1 MGKIPSYLAP
11 DINDSSSAF
20 RFTIT
25 PWQELLTGEE
35 LRTEEMN
42 GEMNFEEWEEKK
54 KQKEAKDIDNIKA
67 FLTAPASDVPDWMEK
82 QLRWQY
88 SFNGAVQTPAKL
100 TATAA
105 VALKEQQE
113 SGAEGIEPFSSET
126 LAPAM
131 ESISSD
137 EESSLLPGYEDPP
150 TFLAETPAF
159 TGTSYGTLMHK
170 AMELIDL
177 TKPYDGISD
186 LRKEVERIYEEKGL
200 RKKKRTPCSRIQST
214 ARRSVISGSSRKAP

>member
-1 MGKIPSYLAP
+1 
-11 DINDSSSAF
+11 
-20 RFTIT
+20 
-25 PWQELLTGEE
+25 
-35 LRTEEMN
+35 
-42 GEMNFEEWEEKK
+42 
-54 KQKEAKDIDNIKA
+54 
-67 FLTAPASDVPDWMEK
+67 MEK

-88 SFNGAVQTPAKL
+88 SFNGSVQTPAKL

-131 ESISSD
+131 ESIPSG

-150 TFLAETPAF
+150 AFLAETPAF
-159 TGTSYGTLMHK
+159 TGTFYGTLMHK

-177 TKPYDGISD
+177 TRPYDGISD
-186 LRKEVERIYEEKGL
+186 LRKEVERIYENKGFTEEEKNALLQDSKYRAPL
-200 RKKKRTPCSRIQST
+200 RDIRRFTESALGRAMKKPR
-214 ARRSVISGSSRKAP
+214 

>member
-1 MGKIPSYLAP
+1 
-11 DINDSSSAF
+11 
-20 RFTIT
+20 
-25 PWQELLTGEE
+25 
-35 LRTEEMN
+35 MN

-131 ESISSD
+131 ESIPSG

-150 TFLAETPAF
+150 AFLAETPAF

-186 LRKEVERIYEEKGL
+186 LRKEVERIYEEKGFTEEEKNALLQDSKYRAPL
-200 RKKKRTPCSRIQST
+200 RDI
-214 ARRSVISGSSRKAP
+214 RRSRKAP